1 MAVVKSLVNGL
12 ESAMRVTQTKLKGAL
27 GQIQKNELDA
37 RKAEEALQKLQ
48 MNPSS
53 EEGADSPSPS
63 VSDVT
68 SKVES
73 LLSKYDATE
82 SALAAQGQVVEAVK
96 TGLKREME
104 ALKSCLGVLLSNM
117 TALFDAH
124 TELALR
130 DSNVVQQGEDSQE
143 SLGVVEGGDGSS
155 SSEPDLK

>member
-82 SALAAQGQVVEAVK
+82 SALAAQGQEVEAVK

-117 TALFDAH
+117 TALFDGH

-130 DSNVVQQGEDSQE
+130 DSHVVQQGEDLQE
-143 SLGVVEGGDGSS
+143 SLGVVEGGGGSS